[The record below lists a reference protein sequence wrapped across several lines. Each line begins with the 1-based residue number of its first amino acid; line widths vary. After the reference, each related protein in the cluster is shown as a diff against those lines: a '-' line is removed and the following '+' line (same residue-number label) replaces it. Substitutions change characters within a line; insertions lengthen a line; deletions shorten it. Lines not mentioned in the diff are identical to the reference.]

1 MNNEKKLELLAPAG
15 NFDCLKSAVSAGAD
29 AVYLGL
35 ETLNARRGAGNFSS
49 EQLKEAARFAR
60 CEGVKTYLTL
70 NTHISFR
77 ETGQAARALEL
88 AAEAGIEAVLITDP
102 MFIELAGSFPELD
115 FHFSTQA
122 GIENSMGVQFASRAG
137 IKRAVLARELSEEE
151 IKAASRMDSVE
162 TEVFVQG
169 AMCFCVSGRCLLSS
183 WGGGRSGNRG
193 TCTSPCR
200 VLWKDAR
207 GAEAPRLSMHDLS
220 LIERL
225 EEIKKAGVSCIK
237 IEGRLKKPE
246 WVYKTVQLFR
256 RALDGEAEASIHNEL
271 SDYTGRKQTAGY
283 FDGQRIKLCG
293 GSGRI
298 SSEAGKDL
306 ENKEDSASGTEKS
319 KEFFTVSVSTTN
331 GKFEAEVRISEEEK
345 EIIHLPLTAVKKA
358 KRGVNAENIA
368 YLLATQNY
376 QNAEFAGIEFDEPER
391 LYSKKTANSLAE
403 ELSRIF
409 HQRQKKAHD
418 STIRIPLRQQAKD
431 TIKASQRNKENK
443 FPLTRE
449 AKVNSVRADYP
460 CAKQVAGS
468 LYAFEQVVVEN
479 LELGKLSSLRK
490 NWLAALP
497 QVFYE
502 DRIEYFKTLAE
513 KARDNGITLEV
524 NSWAGVEIAL
534 QAGAE
539 FTAGPG
545 LMILNH
551 TAAKALKNLGAKEAM
566 ISIEADK
573 KKIRELS
580 EASPLPLSLTVCGFP
595 CLGITRAKIDEKALE
610 GQTLEDER
618 GIRLK
623 LEPSNENTILRS
635 QDAYSILGSDERGI
649 KVRRLCADLAG
660 IKDPA
665 KLKDAANRLRKG
677 LPFTKKKSF
686 QFNFQRNLT

>member
-1 MNNEKKLELLAPAG
+1 MNKEKKLELLAPAG
-15 NFDCLKSAVSAGAD
+15 NFDCLKSALSAGAD

-35 ETLNARRGAGNFSS
+35 KTLNARKGAGNFSA
-49 EQLKEAARFAR
+49 EELKEACRYARS
-60 CEGVKTYLTL
+60 EGAKTYLTL
-70 NTHISFR
+70 NTHVSFR

-88 AAEAGIEAVLITDP
+88 AAEAGVDAVLVTDP
-102 MFIELAGSFPELD
+102 MFFELAGSFPELD

-122 GIENSMGVQFASRAG
+122 GIENSKGVEFARRAG

-151 IKAASRMDSVE
+151 ITAASKPDSVE

-169 AMCFCVSGRCLLSS
+169 AMCFCVSGKCLLSS
-183 WGGGRSGNRG
+183 WAGGRSGNRG

-200 VLWKDAR
+200 VLWKDSS
-207 GAEAPRLSMHDLS
+207 GAELQRLSMHDLS

-225 EEIKKAGVSCIK
+225 EKIRKAGVSCIK

-246 WVYKTVQLFR
+246 WVYKTVQVFR
-256 RALDGEAEASIHNEL
+256 RALDGETEGEIHNEL
-271 SDYTGRKQTAGY
+271 SDYTGRKQAAGY
-283 FDGQRIKLCG
+283 FDGQTKGLCG
-293 GSGRI
+293 EGGRI
-298 SSEAGKDL
+298 PSESSIDI
-306 ENKEDSASGTEKS
+306 EDECKQNAESG
-319 KEFFTVSVSTTN
+319 KEFFTVAVSTAN
-331 GKFEAEVRISEEEK
+331 GKFEAEVKISEEEK
-345 EIIHLPLTAVKKA
+345 EQIRLPLTAVKKA

-418 STIRIPLRQQAKD
+418 YTIRIHLREQAKD
-431 TIKASQRNKENK
+431 TIKAFGRIKENK
-443 FPLTRE
+443 FPLTRT
-449 AKVNSVRADYP
+449 AKVNSLRADYP

-468 LYAFEQVVVEN
+468 LYSFEQVVVEN
-479 LELGKLSSLRK
+479 VELGKISSLRK
-490 NWLAALP
+490 NWIAAMP
-497 QVFYE
+497 HVFYE

-513 KARDNGITLEV
+513 KAKTNGITLEV
-524 NSWAGVEIAL
+524 NSWAGLEIAL
-534 QAGAE
+534 EAGAE

-551 TAAKALKNLGAKEAM
+551 TAAMALKNIGAKEAF

-573 KKIRELS
+573 RKIRELS
-580 EASPLPLSLTVCGFP
+580 QASPLPLSLTVSGFP
-595 CLGITRAKIDEKALE
+595 CLGITRAEIDEKALK

-618 GIRLK
+618 GIRLR
-623 LEPSNENTILRS
+623 LEPSSENTILRS
-635 QDAYSILGSDERGI
+635 QDPYSILGCEDRGI
-649 KVRRLCADLAG
+649 MVRRFSADLAG

-665 KLKDAANRLRKG
+665 KLKDAVNRLRRG
-677 LPFTKKKSF
+677 LPFTEKKAYK
-686 QFNFQRNLT
+686 FNFQRNLA